1 MSSQEEPGFLDHL
14 EVLRRKI
21 LFSAVVVVVA
31 AGISL
36 IYASSLVDILELPMR
51 GLDVSLVYL
60 KPQEKLV
67 TYLRVALFTG
77 LLIGI
82 PFLILEVASFVVPGL
97 TRRER
102 RWFLPSVAAVLIL
115 FAGGTAFGFFLLTPF
130 ALGFLAGF
138 GTEET
143 LLPLWSIG
151 GYVQFVVSVV
161 LVCGV
166 LFLLPVL
173 LFFLFAAE
181 LLSVDAA
188 AGARKYVLVGIFLA
202 AAFLTPPDIFT
213 QAAVGL
219 LLYALFELTLAAGR
233 LLRRKRGGR
242 DG

>member
-1 MSSQEEPGFLDHL
+1 MSPQEETGFLDHL

-21 LFSAVVVVVA
+21 LLSAAVVVAA

-36 IYASSLVDILELPMR
+36 IFAGRLVDILEIPMR

-67 TYLRVALFTG
+67 TYLRVGLFTG

-82 PFLILEVASFVVPGL
+82 PFLIIEIASFVVPGL

-102 RWFLPSVAAVLIL
+102 FWFLPTVAVVLIL
-115 FAGGTAFGFFLLTPF
+115 FAGGTAFGFFFLTPF
-130 ALGFLAGF
+130 ALRFLAGF
-138 GTEET
+138 ATEET

-166 LFLLPVL
+166 LFLLPLL

-181 LLSVDAA
+181 LLSVETA
-188 AGARKYVLVGIFLA
+188 AGARKYVLLGIFLA

-213 QAAVGL
+213 QVSVGL
-219 LLYALFELTLAAGR
+219 LLYALFEITLVAGR
-233 LLRRKRGGR
+233 LFRRKRGGG